1 MKKFASICFFS
12 CLIVFNL
19 NAQSDTTKKWGIDVK
34 KITEYDFAFIRYW
47 EYLDPLSVII
57 SKDSIVVNNNKE
69 YPVMIPTG
77 LPLNQDVIYETK
89 RDKINYTLKV
99 KRVNYTNVEFEIIGK
114 RKKKIVL
121 ERKGTAVLVP
131 SFHLGAAGVYEK
143 SEEEVYR
150 MDKYMISSKE
160 YTEQSLLIPDG
171 TIEVIDYT
179 EVIDSK
185 ELILNFVIIQ

>member
-1 MKKFASICFFS
+1 MKKFASICLFLFFAAIS
-12 CLIVFNL
+12 VNG
-19 NAQSDTTKKWGIDVK
+19 QSDSTKKWGIDVK
-34 KITEYDFAFIRYW
+34 KITEYDFTFLRYW

-57 SKDSIVVNNNKE
+57 SKDSIVVNHKKE

-77 LPLNQDVIYETK
+77 LPLNQEVVYEAK
-89 RDKINYTLKV
+89 LEKVNYTLKV

-114 RKKKIVL
+114 RKKKVVF
-121 ERKGTAVLVP
+121 ERKAMAVLSP

-143 SEEEVYR
+143 SEDEVYR
-150 MDKYMISSKE
+150 MDQYLVSSKE

-179 EVIDSK
+179 EVLDSK
-185 ELILNFVIIQ
+185 ELILNFVFVR